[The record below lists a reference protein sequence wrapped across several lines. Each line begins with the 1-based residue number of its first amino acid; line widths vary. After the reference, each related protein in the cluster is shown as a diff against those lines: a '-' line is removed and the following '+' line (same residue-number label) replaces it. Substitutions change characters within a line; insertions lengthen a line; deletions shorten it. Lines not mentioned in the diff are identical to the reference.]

1 MTGTEASFQIA
12 PHGHVFL
19 GKDHDK
25 AERRTWAVIVL
36 CSVMMIAEIVGGA
49 LFGSL
54 ALIADG
60 LHMSTH
66 AGALLLAALAYTYA
80 RKYAND
86 RNFTFGT
93 GKFGDLAGY
102 SSAIILAM
110 IALLIGYEA
119 VSRLFNPVPIS
130 FNEAIPIAV
139 LGLAVNVA
147 SAWLLAG
154 GHHHGH
160 SHGHSHGLGHDEE
173 SRRVALD
180 HGVLDIEVFE
190 DNVPPRFR
198 VRTDTNILP
207 AASDVTIETIRA
219 DGRRQLFTFDTRDGY
234 LESRD
239 EIPEPHAFV
248 ARIRLMHA
256 GQAEVRELE
265 FEEHDHTHDQ
275 GGSAHH
281 RDNNMRAAVVHVMA
295 DAAVSVLVI
304 VGLLLARAFGWLW
317 MDPLAG
323 LIGALVIA
331 NWSVALIR
339 DTGGILLDRMPD
351 PQMAEKVRKAIE
363 TEGDRVTD
371 LHLWRLGPGHLGAIV
386 SVATT
391 NPHEAAHYRQ
401 RLAGFA
407 DLSHVTVE
415 VEHARSAYGG
425 PAPGI
430 GRPA

>member
-1 MTGTEASFQIA
+1 MTEAETLLQFP
-12 PHGHVFL
+12 PHDHVFL

-25 AERRTWAVIVL
+25 AERRTWAVIML

-102 SSAIILAM
+102 SSAIVLAM

-119 VSRLFNPVPIS
+119 VSRLLNPIPIS

-147 SAWLLAG
+147 SAWLLSG

-160 SHGHSHGLGHDEE
+160 SHDHSHGHGDGHDEE
-173 SRRVALD
+173 ARRIELG
-180 HGVLDIEVFE
+180 HRILEIEVFE

-198 VRTDTNILP
+198 VSAVTGGLLE
-207 AASDVTIETIRA
+207 AFGVTIETIRP
-219 DGRRQLFTFDTRDGY
+219 DGSRQLFTLEDKGGY
-234 LESRD
+234 LESPD
-239 EIPEPHAFV
+239 EIPEPHAFLAKV
-248 ARIRLMHA
+248 TLVQDGQRHA
-256 GQAEVRELE
+256 GKLG
-265 FEEHDHTHDQ
+265 FEEHGHDA
-275 GGSAHH
+275 GRGAHH
-281 RDNNMRAAVVHVMA
+281 RDNNMRAAIIHVVA

-304 VGLLLARAFGWLW
+304 AGLLMARTFGWLW

-323 LIGALVIA
+323 LVGALVIA
-331 NWSVALIR
+331 NWSFGLLR
-339 DTGGILLDRMPD
+339 DTGGVLLDRTPD
-351 PQMAEKVRKAIE
+351 PRMAEKVRMAIE
-363 TEGDRVTD
+363 SEGDAVTD

-391 NPHEAAHYRQ
+391 KAREASHYRQ
-401 RLAGFA
+401 RLAKFA

-415 VEHARSAYGG
+415 VQHSHSGNG
-425 PAPGI
+425 
-430 GRPA
+430 